1 MKKIKKLVVLIV
13 VFLIAVCV
21 MSQIKFSQ
29 AKEIETDNTT
39 TEDLQSTLASKII
52 RFHVIA
58 DNDSDASQ
66 QLKLK
71 VKDETL
77 VYMKT
82 LLTGVN
88 NLEVTRETIQENLP
102 EIEKFA
108 SEVVKREG
116 YEYNV
121 SAEFENCY
129 FPIKEYGSL
138 TFPAGNY
145 EALRIK
151 IGKAKGRNWWCVMY
165 PNLCFVD
172 GTYAVVSDEVKET
185 LENMLTPDEYN
196 MLLDGS
202 KTKISFK
209 YLGYI
214 KNLISYISCS

>member
-1 MKKIKKLVVLIV
+1 MKKMKKLVVLFVI
-13 VFLIAVCV
+13 FIIAVCI
-21 MSQIKFSQ
+21 MSQVKFSQ
-29 AKEIETDNTT
+29 AKEVHSDIQAN
-39 TEDLQSTLASKII
+39 LQNELAEKII

-58 DNDSDASQ
+58 DSDSDASQ

-77 VYMKT
+77 GYMKT
-82 LLTGVN
+82 ILTG
-88 NLEVTRETIQENLP
+88 EEDIATTREIINKNLTEIQN
-102 EIEKFA
+102 FA

-121 SAEFENCY
+121 SAELETCY

-138 TFPAGNY
+138 TFPAGDY

-151 IGKAKGRNWWCVMY
+151 IGKAEGKNWWCVMY

-172 GTYAVVSDEVKET
+172 GTYAVVSEEVKGT
-185 LENMLTPDEYN
+185 LEHMLTPEEYN

-209 YLGYI
+209 YLDYF
-214 KNLISYISCS
+214 NSLISDK